1 MTGPP
6 EEPDAMTDPIDDT
19 QPRPGTDTGA
29 DIDQP
34 ARSDLGADS
43 SQATDHRPAAG
54 TDGAPGAGAAATH
67 GADPGHSLRADPDRP
82 ADSGWRE
89 PPWFPPRDRDP
100 ERDRRPSPIA
110 IVIGLV
116 LIAIGLYYFLDR
128 TLGVALPA
136 IQWSSVWPIIL
147 IVLGGLI
154 LVRSFQRKS

>member
-1 MTGPP
+1 
-6 EEPDAMTDPIDDT
+6 MTDPIDDT
-19 QPRPGTDTGA
+19 QPRASTDSGAGAGA
-29 DIDQP
+29 DEAAAARTDQTP
-34 ARSDLGADS
+34 GAS
-43 SQATDHRPAAG
+43 MNEAAAAG
-54 TDGAPGAGAAATH
+54 TAEAPDAGAPATGGAA
-67 GADPGHSLRADPDRP
+67 PGPSMRVDPDRL

-89 PPWFPPRDRDP
+89 PPWFPPRD
-100 ERDRRPSPIA
+100 RDRRPSPIA

-128 TLGVALPA
+128 TLGIALPG

>member
-1 MTGPP
+1 
-6 EEPDAMTDPIDDT
+6 MTDPIDDT
-19 QPRPGTDTGA
+19 QPRPSTDSGA
-29 DIDQP
+29 GMDEAAA
-34 ARSDLGADS
+34 AR
-43 SQATDHRPAAG
+43 TD
-54 TDGAPGAGAAATH
+54 DAPGAGTAEATKARADAAPDGGAATI
-67 GADPGHSLRADPDRP
+67 GEADPGPSMRADPDRP

-89 PPWFPPRDRDP
+89 PPWFPPRDRER

-128 TLGVALPA
+128 TLGISLPG

>member
-1 MTGPP
+1 
-6 EEPDAMTDPIDDT
+6 MTDPIDDT
-19 QPRPGTDTGA
+19 QPRPSTDSGADTDQAPATGTDAAPVDRAPDAGA
-29 DIDQP
+29 
-34 ARSDLGADS
+34 
-43 SQATDHRPAAG
+43 TG
-54 TDGAPGAGAAATH
+54 TDQ
-67 GADPGHSLRADPDRP
+67 ADPGPSMRANPDRP

-89 PPWFPPRDRDP
+89 PPWFLPRDRDR

-116 LIAIGLYYFLDR
+116 LIAIGLYYFVDR
-128 TLGVALPA
+128 TLGINLPG

>member
-19 QPRPGTDTGA
+19 QPRASTNSGAGAGA
-29 DIDQP
+29 DEAAA
-34 ARSDLGADS
+34 ARTDETPGAS
-43 SQATDHRPAAG
+43 TNEAAAAG
-54 TDGAPGAGAAATH
+54 TDEAPDAGAPASVGAG
-67 GADPGHSLRADPDRP
+67 DPGPTMRADPDRP

-89 PPWFPPRDRDP
+89 PPWFPPRD
-100 ERDRRPSPIA
+100 RDRRPSPIA

-128 TLGVALPA
+128 TLGIALPG